1 MSSKKVRYPAPKLN
15 RFPFKEKRGYTFN
28 MGGLYP
34 IMCELMMPNS
44 RWKFRPTHRIK
55 ALALTAPI
63 MDTVKCISYY
73 FKVPLR
79 LLCKDE
85 NMFTSY
91 YTGGKNDDDNTPTPV
106 VNSGNS
112 GYEIGSLMD
121 YLGYTTN
128 YYQDNG
134 DGTTSLHVV
143 SNFTQN
149 AWALRA
155 YNFIVNECFIN
166 TNITSPRALSLEA
179 GLDETTDKTLFYHSW
194 PHDRFVNAMP
204 SLQRGEPTYLP
215 LGNEAPVVGNGMTL
229 GLTDGTN
236 NTGLYSNISSSPYL
250 VQNNSGAYGDSVGT
264 THPNGALGNSKT
276 LGITLDPTK
285 SGMVTDLSTASAIDV
300 NELRNTIALGF
311 AKNLSMYIGTHLSD
325 YIYGIFGCRP
335 ADSRLQRPEFLGK
348 FVSPLYVDE
357 VEQTSSTDAVSAQG
371 NLAGK
376 AMTINGDGYITAYA
390 DEPCILMGLMVMLPE
405 TLYFQGSR
413 RWMNYMSR
421 YDFPN
426 PLYAKISDQAIMQK
440 EICAMGDN
448 ESKTVTYTN
457 DEGETVTT
465 TVTNDTIYG
474 FEPRYNE
481 AYTFPNTIHGDL
493 KSSLK
498 YWTLAREFDVDSPP
512 MLNDSFIYADD
523 VSTRV
528 FPVITQSVNK
538 FIAKSY
544 FEGTI
549 VQPLPVDQLPS
560 SMGLFG
566 GW

>member
-1 MSSKKVRYPAPKLN
+1 MSSKKIRYPAPKLN
-15 RFPFKEKRGYTFN
+15 RFQFREKRGYTFN
-28 MGGLYP
+28 MGGVYP
-34 IMCELMMPNS
+34 ILCEYMMPNS
-44 RWKFRPTHRIK
+44 RWKFKPTHRIK

-85 NMFTSY
+85 VTFTNY
-91 YTGGKNDDDNTPTPV
+91 YTGGKNDDDATPTPV
-106 VNSGNS
+106 VNSGVD

-134 DGTTSLHVV
+134 DGTTSLHKVA
-143 SNFTQN
+143 NFTQN

-155 YNFIVNECFIN
+155 YNLIINECFIN
-166 TNITSPRALSLEA
+166 TNITNPRVLSLEP
-179 GLDETTDKTLFYHSW
+179 GLDDTTDRSLFYHSW

-204 SLQRGEPTYLP
+204 SLNRGDPTYLP
-215 LGNEAPVVGNGMTL
+215 LGNEAAVLGNGM
-229 GLTDGTN
+229 
-236 NTGLYSNISSSPYL
+236 S
-250 VQNNSGAYGDSVGT
+250 
-264 THPNGALGNSKT
+264 
-276 LGITLDPTK
+276 LGITNGTSEIVLSNTTNYGLMPSAATQGSSVGSPAGSGVRDALNWGVTTDGSK
-285 SGMVTDLSTASAIDV
+285 SGLVADLSSASAIDV

-325 YIYGIFGCRP
+325 YIYGVFGCRP

-348 FVSPLYVDE
+348 HISALYVDE
-357 VEQTSSTDAVSAQG
+357 VEQTSATNDISAQG

-376 AMTINGDGYITAYA
+376 AMTINGDNYITAYA

-426 PLYAKISDQAIMQK
+426 PLYAKISDQAIFQK
-440 EICAMGDN
+440 EICAMGDS
-448 ESKTVTYTN
+448 ESVDVTYTN
-457 DEGETVTT
+457 EEGDTVTT
-465 TVTNDTIYG
+465 TVTNDSIYG
-474 FEPRYNE
+474 FEPRFNE

-493 KSSLK
+493 KGSLK
-498 YWTLAREFDVDSPP
+498 YWTLAREFDVNNPP
-512 MLNDSFIYADD
+512 MLNDSFIYADN

-528 FPVITQSVNK
+528 FPLINQSVNK

-544 FEGTI
+544 YEGSI